1 MKILIGLIIAALV
14 ISPASFADENLRL
27 QDFLKTVQNQNLNL
41 KMEQAK
47 LTSTEAKSTAI
58 NLPPPMVSFSKL
70 TEKDGSSAQGFEI
83 SQTIPFPSKITKD
96 KSSRNL
102 ESDAQ
107 KATLSARQNDILA
120 EARQVFFEYWD
131 SFEKIRIL
139 RQKRE
144 VLSKHLRLARSG
156 IRSDSTMKLHYIK
169 TESDLDLL
177 DNDLEAASQALEE
190 NRLKISLLMN
200 LPSATKIPDPQA
212 PPLSPL
218 PTDTEF
224 KSAPPQLQASQ
235 LELQSFLARE
245 SAAKQSWFPDF
256 IFTYKEMGA
265 TQMMP
270 QYSEVMVGITLPF
283 LFPWDASSETK
294 KMSAE
299 RLESELKLQK
309 TRQEFELSKTAS
321 WTRARSVRNQLA
333 VIEEK
338 LIPKARRRMQIV
350 QNIAP
355 RDMES
360 LQDHRETMEA
370 LSDLELKALELR
382 LTYEKSISELE
393 KWKPHGDS
401 NE

>member
-1 MKILIGLIIAALV
+1 MKKLIGFTIAVFA
-14 ISPASFADENLRL
+14 ISPASFADESLRL

-41 KMEQAK
+41 KMEQVK
-47 LTSTEAKSTAI
+47 LTSTEAKSAAI

-83 SQTIPFPSKITKD
+83 SQTIPFPSKITKN

-107 KATLSARQNDILA
+107 KANLSAQQNEILSD
-120 EARQVFFEYWD
+120 ARQAFFEYWTA
-131 SFEKIRIL
+131 FKKIEVL
-139 RQKRE
+139 RKKRD

-156 IRSDSTMKLHYIK
+156 IRSDSTMKLHFIK
-169 TESDLDLL
+169 TESDLDFL
-177 DNDLEAASQALEE
+177 DNDLEVANQSLEE
-190 NRLKISLLMN
+190 NRLKISSLMN
-200 LPSATKIPDPQA
+200 LPSATKIPDPEE

-218 PTDTEF
+218 PIDTEF

-235 LELQSFLARE
+235 LEFQSFLARE

-256 IFTYKEMGA
+256 TLTYKEMGA
-265 TQMMP
+265 TNMMP
-270 QYSEVMVGITLPF
+270 QYSEIMVGITLPF
-283 LFPWDASSETK
+283 LFPWDVSSETK
-294 KMSAE
+294 KASAE
-299 RLESELKLQK
+299 KFESELKLEK
-309 TRQEFELSKTAS
+309 TQQEIALSKTAS
-321 WTRARSVRNQLA
+321 WTRARSLRNQL
-333 VIEEK
+333 VMIEEK
-338 LIPKARRRMQIV
+338 LIPKAHQRMQLV
-350 QNIAP
+350 QNIVP

-382 LTYEKSISELE
+382 LAYEKSISELE
-393 KWKPHGDS
+393 KWKPRGDS